1 MNDVFSE
8 KISIFTAKIFDDL
21 FLSSARFSGFCLSF
35 PRFSDSLLCYMSY
48 MTLSSQENTFFTLF
62 ILSRASTTLL
72 LKILGGRMH
81 GPSPHLKFLGDRP
94 PQHPHP

>member
-48 MTLSSQENTFFTLF
+48 MTLSSQEKHLFYSVHTFARIHNTTSQN
-62 ILSRASTTLL
+62 IR
-72 LKILGGRMH
+72 GDGCMGRPPTSNFW
-81 GPSPHLKFLGDRP
+81 GTV